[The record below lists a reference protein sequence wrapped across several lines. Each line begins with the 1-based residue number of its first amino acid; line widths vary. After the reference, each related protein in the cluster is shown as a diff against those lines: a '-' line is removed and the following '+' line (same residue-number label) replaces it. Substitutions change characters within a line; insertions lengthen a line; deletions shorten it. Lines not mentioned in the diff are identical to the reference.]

1 MTIYYAFMCEK
12 GWLDF
17 IGMAATRMSYRACLA
32 SAEIL
37 WGFVIMMSH
46 KRNEHF
52 FIADAL
58 SLFLSPSRR
67 RTVRLIKTFLS
78 VLLGFRLD
86 FRIR

>member
-46 KRNEHF
+46 KRNELF

-58 SLFLSPSRR
+58 SLFLS
-67 RTVRLIKTFLS
+67 LS
-78 VLLGFRLD
+78 TQNREANKDIPLRAVGLPFGF
-86 FRIR
+86 